1 MAAKIRD
8 ICNDRKI
15 RRNTLEDNRNNGYE
29 KVCCMCRRTENQA
42 GKMIT
47 LPGGLN
53 VCRDCMQRSFD
64 MMMGSGMD
72 WTKMSGFTPEMLKNM
87 YLDPEKTK
95 DVIGHTGD
103 GEKEEEQTA
112 ANTADPADNADE
124 DKTQTVEDADEDKTQ
139 TVEDADE
146 SDDNEDFEEDGEEME
161 GIPLGNIFGIP
172 VGQIDLGALMGQG
185 HKRSKKKKKK
195 VKKELF
201 KLSEIPAP
209 HAIKAQLDEY
219 VIGQEQAKKV
229 ISVAVY
235 NHYKRV
241 FSKTSPDAEK
251 YGTDIEIEK
260 SNILMIGPTGSGKT
274 YLVKTLAKLLDVPL
288 AIADATSLTEAGYI
302 GDDIESVLTKLLAAA
317 GGDVQKAEMGI
328 VFIDEIDKI
337 AKKKSTNTR
346 DVSGESV
353 QQELLKLLEGADVE
367 VPVGTEQ
374 KNAMTPMEMVNTDNI
389 LFICGGAF
397 PDLETI
403 IKERLTNTTSIGF
416 GSDPKDKYDKDPD
429 ILSKVTN
436 QDLREFGM
444 IPEFLGRLPV
454 TVTLQG
460 LTKDFLVRILKE
472 PKNAI
477 LKQYRKLLA
486 MDEVNLNFDDD
497 ALEWIAEQALKKDTG
512 ARALRAIIE
521 EFMLDIMFE
530 IPKDSEIGSVTITRA
545 YLEKHGGPRIEMR
558 EYSTADKKAA
568 ALPGPTEACYK
579 AE

>member
-367 VPVGTEQ
+367 VPVGTGQ

>member
-72 WTKMSGFTPEMLKNM
+72 WTKMSGFTPEMLKSM
-87 YLDPEKTK
+87 YLDPEKAK

-112 ANTADPADNADE
+112 ANTADPADN
-124 DKTQTVEDADEDKTQ
+124 ADEDKTQ

-317 GGDVQKAEMGI
+317 GGDIQKAEMGI

-367 VPVGTEQ
+367 VPVGTGQ

-530 IPKDSEIGSVTITRA
+530 IPKDPEIGSVTITRA

-558 EYSTADKKAA
+558 EYSTADKKAV